1 MRRTKIIGIAL
12 VPTLTMAPA
21 LGLVG
26 AGATTALVM
35 AAPAASAA
43 ERTWEAPSALT
54 GTNSANTS
62 PGVKVTPDGTAVT
75 VWTRGTADGPQELW
89 GATRSADA
97 TAWNAP
103 VRIVADQQHLSDV
116 HLVAGEDGSATVS
129 WDRFTTER
137 FDSHSTSTL
146 LPGAGAWT
154 APAPIT
160 AAPFANDLKLLSGPG
175 SRLTAVWDGDPTPG
189 EDETDVG
196 VYASDLAAPGA
207 AWSDAVHVG
216 GGSVYELDASVAGDG
231 AVTVAWQADFGTEAL
246 RVSTRAAGSA
256 GWSAPGIIR
265 TSGSSTLDLDVQTSA
280 DGAAMVTW
288 SEISLTRPF
297 VYRPAGSTTWG
308 RTEYLPADPDRGST
322 SPPQLEPDGRVTA
335 LWKSDIAL
343 IRAATRAVDG
353 TWSQP
358 RTVAEKSMFH
368 FWGPNIGHDGSLA
381 VMWTTLEG
389 ELWALVRSGGTWGEP
404 VYVGEADLHAQ
415 GSVATG
421 ADGRAVAVWNE
432 QLGLTPDYHSIEQVW
447 TTATGAAK
455 PAAPPTRRD
464 YVGDDGFPD
473 LYARGTNGSLL
484 VYQGNASGRVS
495 ATADGGT
502 WPTTSTLIPF
512 GDLNGDGA
520 NDTLVK
526 NGSGDLHRYTPQ
538 RGSVVTPGSPSVR
551 VGSGWAAFDG
561 LTYSGD
567 FTSDG
572 LPDLVARETATGDLH
587 LFTGTGSG
595 VLTSAGRIGTSWKS
609 LTIVGAGDLNGDKHA
624 DIVARTT
631 NGDLYRYYGTGK
643 GTISSGT
650 RIGTGWGGMAD
661 FVGIGDL
668 TGDGKDDI
676 LGRTTTGDLYRYAGN
691 GTGGI
696 GSGVK
701 IGTGWKS
708 FASVR

>member
-1 MRRTKIIGIAL
+1 MRRTKIIAIAL
-12 VPTLTMAPA
+12 MPTLT

-26 AGATTALVM
+26 AGVTTALVVGTQ
-35 AAPAASAA
+35 AASAA
-43 ERTWEAPSALT
+43 ERGWEAPGALT
-54 GTNSANTS
+54 DEAGANSAA
-62 PGVKVTPDGTAVT
+62 GVKVTSDGTAVT
-75 VWTRGTADGPQELW
+75 VWTRGTGEGPQELW
-89 GATRSADA
+89 GATRPADA

-103 VRIVADQQHLSDV
+103 VRIAADQKYLKDV
-116 HLVAGEDGSATVS
+116 HLVTGKDGSATVS
-129 WDRFTTER
+129 WGRFTTER

-146 LPGAGAWT
+146 LAGAGAWT

-160 AAPFANDLKLLSGPG
+160 SAPFANDLKLVSGPG
-175 SRLTAVWDGDPTPG
+175 SRLTAVWNGNPTPG

-207 AWSDAVHVG
+207 AWSEAVHVG
-216 GGSVYELDASVAGDG
+216 GGSVYELAASAAGDG
-231 AVTVAWQADFGTEAL
+231 AVTVAWQADFGTQAL

-256 GWSAPGIIR
+256 DWSAPETIR
-265 TSGSSTLDLDVQTSA
+265 TSDSSVSDLDVQTTP

-297 VYRPAGSTTWG
+297 AYRPAGSTTWG
-308 RTEYLPADPDRGST
+308 RTEYLPADPNRGTT

-335 LWKSDIAL
+335 LWRSDIAL
-343 IRAATRAVDG
+343 IQTATREVNG

-358 RTVAEKSMFH
+358 RTVAEKSMFK
-368 FWGPNIGHDGSLA
+368 FWDPSIGHDGSLA
-381 VMWTTLEG
+381 AVWTTLEG
-389 ELWALVRSGGTWGEP
+389 ELWAVVRSEGTWGAP
-404 VYVGEADLHAQ
+404 VHVGQVDLHAQ

-421 ADGRAVAVWNE
+421 ADGRAVAVWNKE
-432 QLGLTPDYHSIEQVW
+432 LGLTDDYYSIDQVW

-455 PAAPPTRRD
+455 PGVPAARRD

-473 LYARGTNGSLL
+473 LYARRTDGSLL
-484 VYQGNASGRVS
+484 VYQGNSAGKVS

-502 WPTTSTLIPF
+502 WPTTSTLVPF

-520 NDTLVK
+520 NDTLVTDEAG
-526 NGSGDLHRYTPQ
+526 NLSRYSPQ
-538 RGSVVTPGSPSVR
+538 RGTAVTPRSPFVKF
-551 VGSGWAAFDG
+551 GGGWTAFDG

-567 FTSDG
+567 LTDDG
-572 LPDLVARETATGDLH
+572 IPDLVARQTATGDLY
-587 LFTGTGSG
+587 LFAGTEAGG
-595 VLTSAGRIGTSWKS
+595 LTRTGRIGTSWKS

-650 RIGTGWGGMAD
+650 KIGSGWGGMAD

-691 GTGGI
+691 GTGGV

-708 FASVR
+708 FAGIQ